1 MIVNNKTKGIP
12 VSFSMDRM
20 SKIRLDWIKAN
31 VPEVKP
37 SGSMI
42 LRRAL
47 AMYVQHLENSLS
59 DPEKFDLE
67 LVYLKAA
74 ASPEDCPWKKSPDF
88 TLHRGTKLSSMV
100 RENNRRKIDNFLNSS
115 PFMGRA
121 MANKRKEPLI
131 HDNNRH
137 TNEHPTESNT

>member
-1 MIVNNKTKGIP
+1 MIVNNKTKGTP

-20 SKIRLDWIKAN
+20 SKVRFDWIKAN

-47 AMYVQHLENSLS
+47 AMYTQHLESLLS
-59 DPEKFDLE
+59 DPEKFENE
-67 LVYLKAA
+67 LVYLKASA
-74 ASPEDCPWKKSPDF
+74 NPDDCPWKKIPDF
-88 TLHRGTKLSSMV
+88 TLHRGMTLTSMA
-100 RENNRRKIDNFLNSS
+100 RENSRRKIDNFLNSS

-131 HDNNRH
+131 NDNNRQPTNGTEESH
-137 TNEHPTESNT
+137 T

>member
-20 SKIRLDWIKAN
+20 SKVRFDWIKAN

-59 DPEKFDLE
+59 VPEKFENE
-67 LVYLKAA
+67 LVYLKASA
-74 ASPEDCPWKKSPDF
+74 TPEDCPWKKVPDF
-88 TLHRGTKLSSMV
+88 TLNRGITLTSMS
-100 RENNRRKIDNFLNSS
+100 RENRRRKIDNFLNSS

-121 MANKRKEPLI
+121 MATKRKEPLI
-131 HDNNRH
+131 NDNNRQ
-137 TNEHPTESNT
+137 TQEGR